1 MVEQTTLNDTGTRIL
16 EDESNSEYEVYHD
29 HQISYKPVNLNM
41 RTLTYRNF
49 FWKAEKLIIV
59 SFFNVF
65 MTITNILLACFIPN
79 GYPIVIAIGM
89 IAPIQMIFI
98 HMSFMSMLNMSA
110 FLHKEWTK
118 DSYKQFHDNLVSTLL
133 STLIYG
139 VILSLVFF
147 GATYAYLNFF
157 LAKNPA
163 VQAAAN
169 MYLYWL
175 TPTILFYVIL
185 TSSLKAFV
193 FIDKEHYIRYFVVIC
208 VVLNLILPALLCFE
222 TGLGVEG
229 LAIGSFVGML
239 VPSLMALL
247 YVMYQLKIFSHDIEY
262 DIKYVM
268 RLLRTT
274 WRPTS
279 LYTSIT
285 ICKAIAYVA
294 IGLSAGGHAQK
305 PEILFSQVLVFN
317 LINFIA
323 LIQRSTGLSIGY
335 RMAGKKVYYNYFIKY
350 KKNLHK
356 FFIKNSIVFIVWGTM
371 FLALYPVM
379 LDMMTMNNMDYFHIQ
394 SFIDEFGYIDSSWIY
409 QLKIDLILPF
419 VMMFVFHFGVLSST
433 CYSTFI
439 SSMVGKNTTFVH
451 IMWLLLIMVI
461 MMFTFGFDYIGWP
474 SILSLVVPMGLYGL
488 TMWIMV
494 ATVYWW
500 YITRPKG
507 KAKLIKIQEEHDI
520 DKAKRLEAIKAENKE
535 LYDNNS
541 GFHSEKLDIVDKS
554 VSYGDSLEEA
564 KTSK

>member
-16 EDESNSEYEVYHD
+16 EDESNSEYEIYHD

-49 FWKAEKLIIV
+49 FWKAEKLIII
-59 SFFNVF
+59 SFFNVL
-65 MTITNILLACFIPN
+65 MTITNILLACFIPD
-79 GYPIVIAIGM
+79 GYPTIIAIGM

-139 VILSLVFF
+139 IVLSIVFF
-147 GATYAYLNFF
+147 LATFFYLNFF
-157 LAKNPA
+157 LQHDPEIKNDA
-163 VQAAAN
+163 ST
-169 MYLYWL
+169 YLYWL

-185 TSSLKAFV
+185 TSSLKTFV

-222 TGLGVEG
+222 AGMGVEG
-229 LAIGSFVGML
+229 LAIGTFVGML
-239 VPSLMALL
+239 VPSVAALL

-262 DIKYVM
+262 DGKYVL
-268 RLLRTT
+268 RLLSTT

-285 ICKAIAYVA
+285 ICKAIAYIA
-294 IGLSAGGHAQK
+294 IGINSLGHPQR

-335 RMAGKKVYYNYFIKY
+335 RMAGKKVYYNYFMKY

-356 FFIKNSIVFIVWGTM
+356 FFIKNSIVFIVWGTI

-379 LDMMTMNNMDYFHIQ
+379 LDMMTMNNMDYLLQKYDGLEH
-394 SFIDEFGYIDSSWIY
+394 IDSAWIY
-409 QLKIDLILPF
+409 QLKLDLILPF
-419 VMMFVFHFGVLSST
+419 VMMFIFHFGVLSST

-451 IMWLLLIMVI
+451 IMWLLLVMVI

-474 SILSLVVPMGLYGL
+474 SILSLVVPMGLYGV

-494 ATVYWW
+494 AWVYWW

-507 KAKLIKIQEEHDI
+507 KAKLIQIQKEHDI
-520 DKAKRLEAIKAENKE
+520 DKAKRLEEIKLANKE
-535 LYDNNS
+535 LYDSNS

-564 KTSK
+564 KTS